1 MSLFLQRLSR
11 REVTYTFP
19 ARFETICIDLTPPPR
34 GGGIIPIIAYRGS
47 SAERGTLLRLQ
58 VCKRLGIS
66 LVELYDRVGK
76 TVILIC

>member
-1 MSLFLQRLSR
+1 MSVFVQRLSR

-19 ARFETICIDLTPPPR
+19 ARFETICIDLTPR
-34 GGGIIPIIAYRGS
+34 GIIPIIANRGS

-66 LVELYDRVGK
+66 LVEVYDRVGK
-76 TVILIC
+76 TVVLVC

>member
-1 MSLFLQRLSR
+1 MSVFVQRLSR

-19 ARFETICIDLTPPPR
+19 ARFETICIDLTPR
-34 GGGIIPIIAYRGS
+34 GIIPIIANRGS

-66 LVELYDRVGK
+66 LVEVYDRVGK
-76 TVILIC
+76 SVVLVC

>member
-19 ARFETICIDLTPPPR
+19 ARFETICIDLTPPP
-34 GGGIIPIIAYRGS
+34 GGGIIAIIAYRGS

-66 LVELYDRVGK
+66 LVEVYDRVGK
-76 TVILIC
+76 TVVLVC

>member
-1 MSLFLQRLSR
+1 MSVFLQRLSQ

-19 ARFETICIDLTPPPR
+19 ARFETICIDLTPPG
-34 GGGIIPIIAYRGS
+34 GGGIIPIIACRGS
-47 SAERGTLLRLQ
+47 SAERGTLSRLQ

-76 TVILIC
+76 TVILVC

>member
-1 MSLFLQRLSR
+1 MSVFLQRLSR

-19 ARFETICIDLTPPPR
+19 ARFETICIDLTP
-34 GGGIIPIIAYRGS
+34 GGGGVIPIIAY
-47 SAERGTLLRLQ
+47 RGTLLRLQ

>member
-1 MSLFLQRLSR
+1 MSVFLQRLSR

-19 ARFETICIDLTPPPR
+19 ARFETIRIDLTPP

-66 LVELYDRVGK
+66 LVEVYDRVGK
-76 TVILIC
+76 TVILVC

>member
-1 MSLFLQRLSR
+1 MSVFLQRLSR

-19 ARFETICIDLTPPPR
+19 ARFETICIDLTPL
-34 GGGIIPIIAYRGS
+34 GGRIIPIIAYRGS

-66 LVELYDRVGK
+66 LVEVYDRVGK
-76 TVILIC
+76 TVVLVC

>member
-1 MSLFLQRLSR
+1 MSVFVQRLSR

-19 ARFETICIDLTPPPR
+19 ARFETICIDLTP
-34 GGGIIPIIAYRGS
+34 GGIIPIIANRGS

-66 LVELYDRVGK
+66 LVEVYDRVGK
-76 TVILIC
+76 TVVLVC

>member
-1 MSLFLQRLSR
+1 MSVFLQRLSR

-19 ARFETICIDLTPPPR
+19 ARFETICIDLTP
-34 GGGIIPIIAYRGS
+34 GGIIPIIANRGS

-66 LVELYDRVGK
+66 LVEVYDRVGK
-76 TVILIC
+76 TVVLVC

>member
-1 MSLFLQRLSR
+1 MSVFVQRLSR

-19 ARFETICIDLTPPPR
+19 ARFETICIDLTPR
-34 GGGIIPIIAYRGS
+34 GIFPIIANRGS

-66 LVELYDRVGK
+66 LVEVYDRVGK
-76 TVILIC
+76 TVVLVC

>member
-19 ARFETICIDLTPPPR
+19 ARFETICIDLTP
-34 GGGIIPIIAYRGS
+34 GGIIPIIANRGS

-66 LVELYDRVGK
+66 LVEVYDRVGK
-76 TVILIC
+76 TVVLVC

>member
-1 MSLFLQRLSR
+1 MSVFVQRLSR

-19 ARFETICIDLTPPPR
+19 ARFEKICIDLTPR
-34 GGGIIPIIAYRGS
+34 GIIPIIANRGS

-66 LVELYDRVGK
+66 LVEVYDRVGK
-76 TVILIC
+76 TVILVCY

>member
-1 MSLFLQRLSR
+1 MSVFLQRLSR

-19 ARFETICIDLTPPPR
+19 ARFETICIDLTPR
-34 GGGIIPIIAYRGS
+34 GIIPIIANRGS

-66 LVELYDRVGK
+66 LVEVYDRVGK
-76 TVILIC
+76 TVVLVC

>member
-1 MSLFLQRLSR
+1 MSVFVQRLSR

-19 ARFETICIDLTPPPR
+19 ARFETICIDLTPR
-34 GGGIIPIIAYRGS
+34 GDNPIIANRGS

-66 LVELYDRVGK
+66 LVEVYDRVGK
-76 TVILIC
+76 TVILVC

>member
-1 MSLFLQRLSR
+1 MSVFVQRLSR

-19 ARFETICIDLTPPPR
+19 ARFETICIDLTPP
-34 GGGIIPIIAYRGS
+34 GGIIPIIANRGS

-66 LVELYDRVGK
+66 LVEVYDRVGK
-76 TVILIC
+76 TVILVC

>member
-1 MSLFLQRLSR
+1 MSVFLQQLSR

-19 ARFETICIDLTPPPR
+19 ARFETICFDLTPR